1 MDERVRR
8 LAEQLLDTGLDQL
21 PERERRVI
29 SRVAERSRISRDVN
43 SAFDEKQTFGDR
55 LADRVARFGGSW
67 TFIVLFLGTLGAW
80 AVLNS
85 VVLAWYSAAFDPYPY
100 IFLNLML
107 STLAALQAP
116 VILMAQNRQAT
127 RDRLAAGHDYEVN
140 LKAELEIMGL
150 HEKLD
155 RIRSQ
160 HLEELL
166 RTQQEQLGL
175 LAQLAGANGRAGAR
189 SSV

>member
-67 TFIVLFLGTLGAW
+67 TFIVLFLGTLVAW

-107 STLAALQAP
+107 STLAALQAA

-155 RIRSQ
+155 RMRSQ

-175 LAQLAGANGRAGAR
+175 LAQLAGAKGRAGAR
-189 SSV
+189 SSI

>member
-29 SRVAERSRISRDVN
+29 SRVAERSQISRDVN

-67 TFIVLFLGTLGAW
+67 TFIVLFLGTLVAW

-116 VILMAQNRQAT
+116 VILMSQNRQAT

-175 LAQLAGANGRAGAR
+175 LAQLAGAKGRAGAR
-189 SSV
+189 PSV

>member
-29 SRVAERSRISRDVN
+29 SRVAEQSQISRDVN

-107 STLAALQAP
+107 SMLAALQAP

-175 LAQLAGANGRAGAR
+175 LAQLAGAKGRAGAR
-189 SSV
+189 PSV

>member
-1 MDERVRR
+1 
-8 LAEQLLDTGLDQL
+8 
-21 PERERRVI
+21 
-29 SRVAERSRISRDVN
+29 
-43 SAFDEKQTFGDR
+43 
-55 LADRVARFGGSW
+55 
-67 TFIVLFLGTLGAW
+67 
-80 AVLNS
+80 
-85 VVLAWYSAAFDPYPY
+85 
-100 IFLNLML
+100 ML

-166 RTQQEQLGL
+166 RTQREQLGL
-175 LAQLAGANGRAGAR
+175 LAQLAGAKGRAGAR
-189 SSV
+189 PSV

>member
-1 MDERVRR
+1 
-8 LAEQLLDTGLDQL
+8 
-21 PERERRVI
+21 
-29 SRVAERSRISRDVN
+29 
-43 SAFDEKQTFGDR
+43 
-55 LADRVARFGGSW
+55 
-67 TFIVLFLGTLGAW
+67 
-80 AVLNS
+80 
-85 VVLAWYSAAFDPYPY
+85 
-100 IFLNLML
+100 ML
-107 STLAALQAP
+107 SMLAALQAP

-175 LAQLAGANGRAGAR
+175 LAQLAVANGRAGAR
-189 SSV
+189 PSV

>member
-29 SRVAERSRISRDVN
+29 TRVAERSQISRDVN
-43 SAFDEKQTFGDR
+43 SAFDAKQTFGDR

-67 TFIVLFLGTLGAW
+67 TFIVLFLGTLVAW

-107 STLAALQAP
+107 SMLAALQAP

-175 LAQLAGANGRAGAR
+175 LAQLAGAKGRAGAR
-189 SSV
+189 SSI

>member
-67 TFIVLFLGTLGAW
+67 TFIVLFLGTLVAW

-175 LAQLAGANGRAGAR
+175 LAQLAGAKGRASAR

>member
-21 PERERRVI
+21 SERERRVI
-29 SRVAERSRISRDVN
+29 TRVAKRSQISRDVN
-43 SAFDEKQTFGDR
+43 RAFDEKQTLGDR

-67 TFIVLFLGTLGAW
+67 TFIILFLGILVAW

-85 VVLAWYSAAFDPYPY
+85 VVLAWYSTAFDPYPY

-107 STLAALQAP
+107 SMLAALQAP
-116 VILMAQNRQAT
+116 VILMSQNRQAA

-140 LKAELEIMGL
+140 LKSELEIMGL

-155 RIRSQ
+155 QIRSQ

-166 RTQQEQLGL
+166 RAQQEQLGL
-175 LAQLAGANGRAGAR
+175 LAQLAGANGKAGAR
-189 SSV
+189 SSI